1 MKRGL
6 IFMLLLCITMA
17 VYATEAAYE
26 IGSSD
31 ILEISVWGEE
41 GLSRQVTVRSDGY
54 ISLPLIGDVYASG
67 KTPPVL
73 QKDIES
79 ILLKYIK
86 DPHCAVI
93 VIEPSSKRFFVEGQ
107 VNQPGQFL
115 VDREMYLTHVISLAG
130 GFTEWANRSSIIVLR
145 YAQGKQIR
153 LEVDYMKIVKGKLKD
168 IPIQPGDTIIVP

>member
-1 MKRGL
+1 MKKVF
-6 IFMLLLCITMA
+6 ISMLLLCIPII
-17 VYATEAAYE
+17 VYAFEAAYE

-54 ISLPLIGDVYASG
+54 ISLPLIGDVYSSG
-67 KTPPVL
+67 KTPPAL

-79 ILLKYIK
+79 ALLKYIK

-93 VIEPSSKRFFVEGQ
+93 VIEPRSKRFYVEGQ
-107 VNQPGQFL
+107 VMQPGQFL
-115 VDREMYLTHVISLAG
+115 VDRDMYLTHVISLAG

-145 YAQGKQIR
+145 YAQDKQIR
-153 LEVDYMKIVKGKLKD
+153 LEVDYTKIVKGKLKD